1 MRDVRGF
8 RLPDIGEGLTEAEI
22 LRWFVHPGDEV
33 LVNQPMV
40 EIETAKAVVEL
51 PSPYSGTVVALLSS
65 ENTLVD
71 VGAEII
77 TIDIAGG
84 GGADAQEPVEASS
97 EPSPRVLVG
106 AGPSAPQTAR
116 RARRAA
122 THGAETAPSSTR
134 TLAAPPVR
142 ALARQLG
149 VDLRTV
155 RPSHADGRVRRDD
168 VIAAAGHHA
177 PSAPAVP
184 ALAPPPQDPP
194 GAVRT
199 PIHGIQRVMAD
210 AMVRSAFTA
219 PHVTEW
225 VSVDVTD
232 LLRVIDRLR
241 HEPGAKGYS
250 ITPLLFVARALMRA
264 VALHPQ
270 VNASWDGARN
280 EIVQYRD
287 VNLGI
292 AAATQRGLIV
302 PNIKAAQRLG
312 ILDLAATLRNLVTR
326 ARSGQ
331 TTLDELSR
339 GTITITNIG
348 VFGVDGGTPII
359 NPGEGAILC
368 MGQVRDMPWV
378 VDREIV
384 VRSIMVISLSFD
396 HRLIDGALGSRVLSE
411 VAKGLERPALLLTD
425 AEFGGAT

>member
-1 MRDVRGF
+1 MPDVRGF

-22 LRWFVHPGDEV
+22 LRWLVHPGDEV

-40 EIETAKAVVEL
+40 EIETAKAVVDL
-51 PSPYSGTVVALLSS
+51 PSPYSGRVVALLVG
-65 ENTLVD
+65 ENSVVD

-77 TIDIAGG
+77 TIDTSDAG
-84 GGADAQEPVEASS
+84 S
-97 EPSPRVLVG
+97 EPIPEHPEPATPVLVG
-106 AGPSAPQTAR
+106 AGPSAPRTAR
-116 RARRAA
+116 RERRSIVAA
-122 THGAETAPSSTR
+122 DGTGAAPTR

-155 RPSHADGRVRRDD
+155 QPTRADGRLRRDD
-168 VIAAAGHHA
+168 IIAATGRPAA
-177 PSAPAVP
+177 AASAVP

-194 GAVRT
+194 GTIRS

-210 AMVRSAFTA
+210 AMVRSAFSA

-241 HEPGAKGYS
+241 HEPGSKGYS

-264 VALHPQ
+264 VRLHPQ
-270 VNASWDGARN
+270 VNASWDAARN
-280 EIVQYRD
+280 EIVQYAD

-312 ILDLAATLRNLVTR
+312 ILDLAATLRNLVSR

-331 TTLDELSR
+331 TTLAELTH

-348 VFGVDGGTPII
+348 VFGVDGGTPIL

-378 VDREIV
+378 VDGEIV
-384 VRSIMVISLSFD
+384 VRSIMVITLSFD
-396 HRLIDGALGSRVLSE
+396 HRLVDGALGSRVLSE

>member
-1 MRDVRGF
+1 MTDIRGF

-22 LRWFVHPGDEV
+22 LKWLVHPGESV
-33 LVNQPMV
+33 VVNQPMV

-51 PSPYSGTVVALLSS
+51 PSPYAGTVVALLAV
-65 ENTLVD
+65 ENSIVD

-77 TIDIAGG
+77 TVDT
-84 GGADAQEPVEASS
+84 ADASAVRAP
-97 EPSPRVLVG
+97 EPSGPAVPVLVG
-106 AGPSAPQTAR
+106 AGPSEHRTAR
-116 RARRAA
+116 RVRRTAA
-122 THGAETAPSSTR
+122 AVTPPTAAPATAAVR

-142 ALARQLG
+142 ALAKELG
-149 VDLRTV
+149 VDLRSV
-155 RPSHADGRVRRDD
+155 QPSRADGRVRRED
-168 VIAAAGHHA
+168 VLAAARAVVVTPA
-177 PSAPAVP
+177 PV
-184 ALAPPPQDPP
+184 PPPPLQDIP
-194 GAVRT
+194 GATRT

-232 LLRVIDRLR
+232 LLHVIDFVR
-241 HEPGAKGYS
+241 HEPGSKGYS
-250 ITPLLFVARALMRA
+250 ITPLLFVSRALMRA
-264 VALHPQ
+264 VSLYPQ
-270 VNASWDGARN
+270 VNASWDATRN
-280 EIVQYRD
+280 EIVQFAD

-292 AAATQRGLIV
+292 ATATQRGLIV

-312 ILDLAATLRNLVTR
+312 ILDLAGALRSLVAR
-326 ARSGQ
+326 ARAGQ
-331 TTLDELSR
+331 TTLAELTH

-348 VFGVDGGTPII
+348 VFGVDGGTPIL

-384 VRSIMVISLSFD
+384 VRSVMVISLSFD
-396 HRLIDGALGSRVLSE
+396 HRLVDGALGSRVLGE
-411 VAKGLERPALLLTD
+411 VARGLERPTLLLSD

>member
-1 MRDVRGF
+1 MPDVRGF

-22 LRWFVHPGDEV
+22 LRWLVHPGEEV
-33 LVNQPMV
+33 VVNQPVV

-51 PSPYSGTVVALLSS
+51 PSPYTGTVVALLAN
-65 ENTLVD
+65 ENSVVG

-77 TIDIAGG
+77 TFATN
-84 GGADAQEPVEASS
+84 GAAPDATVATTETATP
-97 EPSPRVLVG
+97 VLVG
-106 AGPSAPQTAR
+106 AGPSAHRTAR
-116 RARRAA
+116 RERRHVVSPEVTAA
-122 THGAETAPSSTR
+122 PVAR

-142 ALARQLG
+142 ALAKHLG

-155 RPSHADGRVRRDD
+155 RPTRADGRVRRDD
-168 VIAAAGHHA
+168 VIAAAGKTVAAA
-177 PSAPAVP
+177 PVVP
-184 ALAPPPQDPP
+184 ALVPPPQDPP
-194 GAVRT
+194 GAVRV

-232 LLRVIDRLR
+232 LLHVIDRLR
-241 HEPGAKGYS
+241 HEPGSKGYS
-250 ITPLLFVARALMRA
+250 ITPLLFVSRALMRA
-264 VALHPQ
+264 VSLYPQ
-270 VNASWDGARN
+270 VNASWDAARN
-280 EIVQYRD
+280 EIVQFAE

-292 AAATQRGLIV
+292 ATATQRGLIV

-312 ILDLAATLRNLVTR
+312 ILDLAGALRSLVSR
-326 ARSGQ
+326 ARSGAC
-331 TTLDELSR
+331 TLAELSH

-348 VFGVDGGTPII
+348 VFGVDGGTPIL

-378 VDREIV
+378 VNREVV
-384 VRSIMVISLSFD
+384 VRSVMVISLSFD
-396 HRLIDGALGSRVLSE
+396 HRLVDGALGSRVLGE
-411 VAKGLERPALLLTD
+411 VARGLEHPALLLTD